1 MTKSGL
7 TAKEAKLDAI
17 LDAATELLVNK
28 PTASLSQIAEHAGI
42 GVATLHRYIE
52 NREQLMLQLSLRVI
66 KVVGGTIKRLSEE
79 TEDEEAF
86 IPALVQE
93 LVTMGDKIYYLTN
106 ESSLYYSK
114 EIAAAEQEILEP
126 IRTSIRSLQQKGK
139 MRKDLDTEWILN
151 VLYSLIILT
160 WQQVQEG
167 NIAKNSAS
175 KLVIETLY
183 HGVRT

>member
-7 TAKEAKLDAI
+7 TAKETKLEAI

-42 GVATLHRYIE
+42 GIATLHRYVE
-52 NREQLMLQLSLRVI
+52 NREQLMLQLSLRAI
-66 KVVGGTIKRLSEE
+66 KVVGGTIKRLAEE

-86 IPALVQE
+86 IAALVEE
-93 LVTMGDKIYYLTN
+93 LVKMGDKIYYLIHDAPACVSEEVT
-106 ESSLYYSK
+106 
-114 EIAAAEQEILEP
+114 AAEQELLVP
-126 IRTSIRSLQQKGK
+126 VRNTIRSLQQKGK
-139 MRKDLDTEWILN
+139 MRNDMDAEWILN
-151 VLYSLIILT
+151 VMYSLLILT
-160 WQQVQEG
+160 WEQVQEG

-175 KLVIETLY
+175 KLVLDTLY